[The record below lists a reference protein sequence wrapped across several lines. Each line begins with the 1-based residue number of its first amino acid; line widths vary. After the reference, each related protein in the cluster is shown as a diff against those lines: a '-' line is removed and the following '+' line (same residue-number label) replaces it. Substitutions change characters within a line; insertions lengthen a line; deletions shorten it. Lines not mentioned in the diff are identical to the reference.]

1 MFDHSVLVPFIVR
14 WPGVVAAGSIS
25 DAMVSTIDVLPT
37 LIEITGAKTRLQL
50 DGRSMLPILKSEH
63 GVEWRD
69 AWFDTYDM
77 TYLKED
83 HMQMIRTDDWKLV
96 LHFDAAGKP
105 LPHRGHE
112 LFRLAV
118 DPGELKNL
126 YANDD
131 LAPVRQ
137 SLEAR
142 LRKWIVEYEVQ

>member
-14 WPGVVAAGSIS
+14 WPGVIEAGSIS

-37 LIEITGAKTRLQL
+37 LIEIMGAKTRLQL
-50 DGRSMLPILKSEH
+50 DGQSMLPILKSQR
-63 GVEWRD
+63 GAPWRD

-83 HMQMIRTDDWKLV
+83 HMRMIRTDDWKLV
-96 LHFDAAGKP
+96 FHFDAAGKP
-105 LPHRGHE
+105 LPNRGHE
-112 LFRLAV
+112 LFNLSA

-126 YANDD
+126 YTSND
-131 LAPVRQ
+131 LAPMRR

-142 LRKWIVEYEVQ
+142 LRKWILEYEVH